1 MNLYNYDENTK
12 EYLYTSVAEADP
24 EETKIQGKFI
34 PLIPAN
40 CTEIQIPTYN
50 SDNQIPVFENDNWV
64 IKPDYRKNYYKVNNN
79 LNVEDII
86 TIGEQEAYY
95 IVDKATGEDI
105 KQNSN
110 WYKISSNNI
119 VKKSGSEYEQ
129 EQAQARAKE
138 FYTHFIKTS
147 LGNYRLQPKG
157 YANAQ
162 QAMDVTNTMAMAL
175 GGLTEQL
182 VPLVIFYET
191 PDFTKAEEC
200 TEEWLVAHQKNPS
213 VMTLEEWQKFYFEF
227 CQLYAMQQ
235 YKTTTVNGDNNES
248 TTNTEQSTDVSNE
261 VDTKENNTKLDEN

>member
-1 MNLYNYDENTK
+1 MSY
-12 EYLYTSVAEADP
+12 
-24 EETKIQGKFI
+24 FI
-34 PLIPAN
+34 LIK
-40 CTEIQIPTYN
+40 
-50 SDNQIPVFENDNWV
+50 DNQI
-64 IKPDYRKNYYKVNNN
+64 
-79 LNVEDII
+79 LNATESKTLNEDII
-86 TIGEQEAYY
+86 DIE
-95 IVDKATGEDI
+95 VDKALYDDFCENPNKYLWDGE
-105 KQNSN
+105 
-110 WYKISSNNI
+110 KIVLNEN
-119 VKKSGSEYEQ
+119 YEAELAQ
-129 EQAQARAKE
+129 EREKT
-138 FYTHFIKTS
+138 FYTQFIKTS
-147 LGNYRLQPKG
+147 LGNYRLEPKG

-191 PDFTKAEEC
+191 PDFTKEEEC

-235 YKTTTVNGDNNES
+235 YKTTTVNGGNNES